1 MKNKVIENGLVAVLV
16 SARHGAGWYSW
27 HNIQELLFDPVVVDM
42 VRRKVDYHE
51 VIEFCKENYSDEYYG
66 GAAGLE
72 IFWVPEGVN
81 FKIDDFHGLE
91 TLVLEKDIQWI
102 TA

>member
-1 MKNKVIENGLVAVLV
+1 MKKVIENGHVAVLV
-16 SARHGAGWYSW
+16 TARHGAGWYSW
-27 HNIQELLFDPVVVDM
+27 HDNQELLFDPEVVDM

-51 VIEFCKENYSDEYYG
+51 IIEYCRENYSDEYYS

-72 IFWVPEGVN
+72 VVLVPEGMR
-81 FKIDDFHGLE
+81 FKIDEYDGLE

-102 TA
+102 VA